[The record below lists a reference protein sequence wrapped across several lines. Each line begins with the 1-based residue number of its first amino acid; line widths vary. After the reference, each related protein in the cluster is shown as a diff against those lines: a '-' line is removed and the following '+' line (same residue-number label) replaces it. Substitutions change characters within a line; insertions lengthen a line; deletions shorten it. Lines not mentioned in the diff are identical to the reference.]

1 MQTFTLHVA
10 GSSASTESHQIKLTN
25 AHDLNIV
32 SGSPIRMIE
41 FQNYRVPLEVI
52 QKKSESRTGPHPGKR
67 NNLKNY

>member
-52 QKKSESRTGPHPGKR
+52 QKKIRESNWSTPGQAK
-67 NNLKNY
+67 